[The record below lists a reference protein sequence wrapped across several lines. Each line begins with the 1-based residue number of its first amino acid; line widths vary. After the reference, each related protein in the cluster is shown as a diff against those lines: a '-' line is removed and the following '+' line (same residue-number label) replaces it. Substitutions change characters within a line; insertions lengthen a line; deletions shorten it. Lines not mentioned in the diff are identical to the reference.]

1 MILVTGGTGFIGQA
15 LVRHL
20 VEAGHRVRI
29 LIRPS
34 KTSPRIPVGLPVEV
48 AVASLK
54 DQRGIRAAMVGVD
67 TVYHIAGVERRGV
80 EADLLDVE
88 VQGTSNVIN
97 AAIQTGI
104 DRFFFLS
111 HLGADRASAYP
122 LLKVKAIAEEN
133 IRRSGLDYS
142 IFRTAIVFGPND
154 GFTTSLAQL
163 ICSIPFMFFVP
174 GDGNVLIQPIW
185 VEDLAVCLTW
195 ALDDDDTRNRTFDI
209 GGPEFL
215 SLVDV
220 FKTIMKILDINRIII
235 PTSLPFLRIITVIL
249 EYLLPSSPVSVY
261 WLDYLSTNRTC
272 ALDTL
277 PRVFNLLPSRFSQ
290 RLGYLNDRN
299 WRRELLR
306 SSFRRGR

>member
-20 VEAGHRVRI
+20 TEAGHRVRI

-34 KTSPRIPVGLPVEV
+34 NTSPRIPVGLPVEV
-48 AVASLK
+48 AVASLR

-67 TVYHIAGVERRGV
+67 TVYHIAGVERRGA

-97 AAIQTGI
+97 AALQTGI

-142 IFRTAIVFGPND
+142 IFRTAIVFGPGD

-163 ICSIPFMFFVP
+163 ISAVPFMFFVP

-220 FKTIMKILDINRIII
+220 FKSIIKVLDINRMVI
-235 PTSLPFLRIITVIL
+235 PISLPVLRIVTIIL

-290 RLGYLNDRN
+290 RLDYLTNRN
-299 WRRELLR
+299 WRQELLR
-306 SSFRRGR
+306 SSFKRGR